1 MNEFQ
6 ERLQELIMDNN
17 LNRLQLSKIL
27 KISSTTINGYFNN
40 NYYPQ
45 INIALEM
52 ARYFNCSLDYLFG
65 LSDEIKN
72 NNSNTNEFINNFKFL
87 IEQKNLS
94 IAKCLKQLKMSEYN
108 YYRWKN
114 GQFPKT
120 NNLIDIAKYFDIS
133 IDWLIGNVK
142 KD

>member
-1 MNEFQ
+1 MNGFQ

-65 LSDEIKN
+65 LSDEMKN